1 MEIQN
6 TVDKLGEKLRKA
18 GTAMS
23 KGQKEENVADKITIK
38 DALKK
43 IKKSKQISKNRT
55 EKS

>member
-18 GTAMS
+18 GTTMS

-38 DALKK
+38 DAFKK
-43 IKKSKQISKNRT
+43 IKKSEQRNKNRT